1 MKVCPE
7 GGESI
12 RKKVHVRTT
21 YVLNKILQIRIGNR
35 ENNRTNKKFRMKV
48 QDKIQGQ
55 DSDFIVPE
63 WL

>member
-7 GGESI
+7 RGELI
-12 RKKVHVRTT
+12 KKKVHVRTT

-35 ENNRTNKKFRMKV
+35 EKNRTNQKFRIKV
-48 QDKIQGQ
+48 QDKIKGQ